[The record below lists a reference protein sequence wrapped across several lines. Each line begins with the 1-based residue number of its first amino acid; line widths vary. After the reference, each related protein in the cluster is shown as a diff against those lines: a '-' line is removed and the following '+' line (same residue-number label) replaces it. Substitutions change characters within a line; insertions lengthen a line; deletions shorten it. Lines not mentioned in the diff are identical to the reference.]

1 MDTLLLVK
9 NFTLSQTRDFYEVA
23 TFALLTLFLQK
34 NAGLPISAPGQWI
47 LYFLS
52 KILLCR
58 KPAISTKSLHLLCSR
73 FFFKKT
79 LVFQFQHLGLKLGC
93 KFTFSFE

>member
-34 NAGLPISAPGQWI
+34 NAGLPISAPGLKTGLQI
-47 LYFLS
+47 Y
-52 KILLCR
+52 I
-58 KPAISTKSLHLLCSR
+58 
-73 FFFKKT
+73 FF
-79 LVFQFQHLGLKLGC
+79 
-93 KFTFSFE
+93 